1 MDIYFLPIK
10 NTFIFLMWQ
19 HLAIK
24 EAGKCGLYSEQR
36 CAQLKIKNSIMR
48 GEWILGDRLKFSVID
63 V

>member
-1 MDIYFLPIK
+1 
-10 NTFIFLMWQ
+10 MWQ